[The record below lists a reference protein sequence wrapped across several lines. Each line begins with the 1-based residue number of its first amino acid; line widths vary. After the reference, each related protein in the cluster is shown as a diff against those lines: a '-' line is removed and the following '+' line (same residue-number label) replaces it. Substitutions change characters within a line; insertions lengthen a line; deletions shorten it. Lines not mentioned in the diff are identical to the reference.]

1 MLERYEVTATEETP
15 GVILD
20 QSEGRFE
27 FTGKSLPENANEFF
41 DKIFSWFQA
50 YSDKPN
56 KKTDI
61 VFKVDYFNS
70 SSSRKFVEILILL
83 EDTISKG
90 NQVSVKWYSQKH
102 DEMIEERGRELSAV
116 LDIPFEFLNY

>member
-1 MLERYEVTATEETP
+1 MLERYEVTGTEETL

-20 QSEGRFE
+20 QTEGRFE
-27 FTGKSLPENANEFF
+27 FSGKSLPENANEFF
-41 DKIFSWFQA
+41 EKIFTWLQT
-50 YSDKPN
+50 YSNKPN

-70 SSSRKFVEILILL
+70 SSSRKFVEVLMLL
-83 EDTISKG
+83 EEAISNG
-90 NQVSVKWYSQKH
+90 NQVNVKWYSQKN
-102 DEMIEERGRELSAV
+102 DEMIEDRGKELSEV

>member
-1 MLERYEVTATEETP
+1 MLERYEVTGTEETL

-20 QSEGRFE
+20 QTEGRFE
-27 FTGKSLPENANEFF
+27 FSGKSLPENANEFF
-41 DKIFSWFQA
+41 EKIFTWLQT
-50 YSDKPN
+50 YSNKPN

-70 SSSRKFVEILILL
+70 SSSRKFVEVLMLL
-83 EDTISKG
+83 EEAISNG
-90 NQVSVKWYSQKH
+90 NQVSVKWYSQKN
-102 DEMIEERGRELSAV
+102 DEMIEDRGKELSEV